1 MTPSDA
7 RLVVCLGYPTHQRP
21 EHVARLRA
29 IDPGIEV
36 VTLPV
41 DPDSEWVT
49 VPPADP
55 HDEPPPWAV
64 GAAAARRDALAR
76 AEVLFALHTPK
87 DLMRLAPRLR
97 WVQGVG
103 AGVEQFARAGVSR
116 ARVVVTNASGVSAGS
131 MAEFVIGRLLQV
143 WKRFREADRHQREH
157 AYVRTYGRTFAG
169 STVGIV
175 GLGSI
180 GDAVARCARALGA
193 RVLGLR
199 RSAKPGDRAE
209 TVDVLYGPSGLHEML
224 ARCDAVVV
232 AAPATPE
239 TRHLID
245 AAALAAMKPGAV
257 LVNVARGSLVDE
269 TALMAALRDG
279 RVAAAALDVFE
290 REPLP
295 PESPLWDLPGVYVS
309 AHSSV
314 SVDRY
319 LDDVFDLFADNLRR
333 FTGGE
338 PLRNVVDMRGLGFPE

>member
-1 MTPSDA
+1 MTPRDG

-21 EHVARLRA
+21 AHAERLRA

-49 VPPADP
+49 IPPAEP

-64 GAAAARRDALAR
+64 AVAAERRSALAR

-103 AGVEQFARAGVSR
+103 AGVEQFALAGVSR
-116 ARVVVTNASGVSAGS
+116 GRVVVTNASGVSAGS
-131 MAEFVIGRLLQV
+131 MAEFVIGRLLQI
-143 WKRFREADRHQREH
+143 WKRFREADHHQREH

-180 GDAVARCARALGA
+180 GDAVALRARALGA

-199 RSAKPGDRAE
+199 RSAKPGDTSASVE
-209 TVDVLYGPSGLHEML
+209 TLYGSSGLHEML

-239 TRHLID
+239 TQHLVD

-269 TALMAALRDG
+269 AALVAALDEG
-279 RVAAAALDVFE
+279 RLGAAALDVFE

-295 PESPLWDLPGVYVS
+295 KESPLWDLPNLYVS

-333 FTGGE
+333 FAAGE
-338 PLRNVVDMRGLGFPE
+338 PLRNVVDMQALGFPA